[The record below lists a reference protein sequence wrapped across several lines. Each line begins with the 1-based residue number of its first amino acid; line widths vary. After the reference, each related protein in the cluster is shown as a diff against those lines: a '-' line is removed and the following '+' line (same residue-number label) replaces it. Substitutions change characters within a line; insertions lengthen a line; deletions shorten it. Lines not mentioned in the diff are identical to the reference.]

1 MMLTVQ
7 ELLNDVVSRIDINN
21 RKSMTQEADLMPAIN
36 RAWGRTVA
44 TIALKSEEYFM
55 ATQVYDTISVGEDG
69 DQFVLVPEDAL
80 HQRIMSVEYVWP
92 SEGVDPCWHKAQLI
106 NQQEAYKYRDLS
118 TDLTEDITWFVM
130 GRKLFLISSETIL
143 KVKVHYVKRPPSL
156 VLPQGQIYAYDET
169 QKLLVVSALGADLS
183 LQISDAGNFI
193 NIVDGQ
199 TGDIKSTHQILSMDG
214 TTKLYIRETPLR
226 TNFRGLPL
234 TGSFPATLEIDDYIC
249 LGTGT
254 CVVPFEDPVYS
265 TLLEIAVAELDAKM
279 GEGDKEVAR
288 RTLKEFEKKVDDLR
302 INVPNRKR
310 VNATAPWSR
319 RFP

>member
-21 RKSMTQEADLMPAIN
+21 RKSMSETADIMPAIN

-44 TIALKSEEYFM
+44 TIALKSEEYFL
-55 ATQVYDTISVGEDG
+55 TTKIYDTLSVDDEGN
-69 DQFVLVPEDAL
+69 QYVIIPEDAL
-80 HQRIMSVEYVWP
+80 HQRVMSVEYMWP
-92 SEGVDPCWHKAQLI
+92 SEGADPAWHKGIII
-106 NQQEAYKYRDLS
+106 NQQEAYKYKESL
-118 TDLTEDITWFVM
+118 TDLQEDVNWYVM
-130 GRKLFLISSETIL
+130 GRKLFMVTEESIL
-143 KVKVHYVKRPPSL
+143 KLKVHYVQRPPSL
-156 VLPQGQIYAYDET
+156 VLPQGQIYAYEPS
-169 QKLLVVSALGADLS
+169 QGLLVVSALGPDLS

-199 TGDIKSTHQILSMDG
+199 TGAIKSTHQVLSMDG
-214 TTKLYIRETPLR
+214 TTKLYLRSTPLR

-234 TGSFPATLEIDDYIC
+234 TGTLPDTLEVDDYIC
-249 LGTGT
+249 VATGT

-265 TLLEIAVAELDAKM
+265 TLLEITVAELDAKT

-310 VNATAPWSR
+310 INATAPWSR
-319 RFP
+319 RFT